1 MFRSAVL
8 KLTVW
13 YVGALFLV
21 CLVFS
26 FPLYNIASMRLRR
39 GAERQTEVVRKLP
52 ERFIPNSIVPMLE
65 RQRERQLD
73 DDRHDLI
80 NNIVLINLV
89 IISAGAIASYL
100 FARRT
105 LRPIEQAHA
114 AQVKFTANASH
125 ELRTPLAVMQT
136 EIDVALR
143 DKKMSIADAREILAS
158 NLEEVERL
166 RTLSDRLLSLTRSS
180 DELKRKSIKFDAVV
194 QAELKQLTKRYKQ
207 PITSDIAKDVMVSG
221 DAALLRQ
228 VLNIIVDN
236 AFAYSGVDVSAVNVV
251 LKQSEDEVLLT
262 ISDKG
267 VGIQPRDLDRIFER
281 FYRGAES
288 ESAKP
293 EGHGLG
299 LSLARDII
307 ERHDGTITV
316 LSKPGKGS
324 SFTISLPLIS
334 QA

>member
-143 DKKMSIADAREILAS
+143 DKKMSIADARAILAS

-180 DELKRKSIKFDAVV
+180 DELKRKSIKLDAVV

-221 DAALLRQ
+221 DATLLRQ

-236 AFAYSGVDVSAVNVV
+236 AFAYSGVEVPDVKVI
-251 LKQSEDEVLLT
+251 LKQKEDVATLT
-262 ISDKG
+262 VSDRG

-288 ESAKP
+288 NVAKP
-293 EGHGLG
+293 DGHGLG

-316 LSKPGKGS
+316 HSKPGKGS
-324 SFTISLPLIS
+324 SFTISLPRIS
-334 QA
+334 

>member
-1 MFRSAVL
+1 
-8 KLTVW
+8 
-13 YVGALFLV
+13 
-21 CLVFS
+21 
-26 FPLYNIASMRLRR
+26 
-39 GAERQTEVVRKLP
+39 
-52 ERFIPNSIVPMLE
+52 
-65 RQRERQLD
+65 
-73 DDRHDLI
+73 
-80 NNIVLINLV
+80 
-89 IISAGAIASYL
+89 
-100 FARRT
+100 
-105 LRPIEQAHA
+105 
-114 AQVKFTANASH
+114 
-125 ELRTPLAVMQT
+125 PLAVMQT
-136 EIDVALR
+136 EIHVALR

-180 DELKRKSIKFDAVV
+180 DELKRKSIKLDAVV

-221 DAALLRQ
+221 DATLLRQ

-236 AFAYSGVDVSAVNVV
+236 AFAYSGVDVPAVNVV

-307 ERHDGTITV
+307 ERHEGTITAH
-316 LSKPGKGS
+316 SKPGKGS

-334 QA
+334 QP